1 MSLTFDWQLHVDIP
15 YADVDIE
22 VQSNCVTVEVN
33 DFEAETTITMNADLI
48 DECLSIAEVTI
59 LRDLCIDALNK
70 RAKE

>member
-1 MSLTFDWQLHVDIP
+1 MSLKFDWHLNVNIDR
-15 YADVDIE
+15 ADVDIE
-22 VQSNCVTVEVN
+22 VNYECVTVEVN

-48 DECLSIAEVTI
+48 DECLSIDEVTI

>member
-1 MSLTFDWQLHVDIP
+1 MSLKFDWQLHVDIP
-15 YADVDIE
+15 YAEVDIE

-48 DECLSIAEVTI
+48 DECLSIDEVTI

-70 RAKE
+70 RAEE

>member
-1 MSLTFDWQLHVDIP
+1 MPLRFDWQLHVDIP
-15 YADVDIE
+15 YAEVDIE

-48 DECLSIAEVTI
+48 DECLSIDEVTI

-70 RAKE
+70 RAEE